1 MSEFNLLKS
10 YPTNKIKRYVGR
22 GIRTIDHRI
31 LASLRE
37 KDFFDG
43 DRNCG
48 YGGFYYDGRW
58 ESVAK
63 EIIKKYK
70 LKRNSKFLQIS
81 AEKGFLM
88 YDILKL
94 NPNIRVY
101 GLETSNYAI
110 SKSLIKV
117 RNKIKK
123 VKEYSNLKINK
134 KFDFVLALG
143 VIYTM
148 TLGDA
153 IKCLKFIQKVARGK
167 SFITLATY
175 NNDIDYWLFKDWTVL
190 GTTLLKRKDWKK
202 VLKYAGYTGDFF
214 FTDAKKLNLFRKK
227 K

>member
-94 NPNIRVY
+94 NPKIRVY

-153 IKCLKFIQKVARGK
+153 IKCLKFIQKVARGN

>member
-153 IKCLKFIQKVARGK
+153 IKCLKFIQKVARGN

>member
-101 GLETSNYAI
+101 GLERSNYAI

-153 IKCLKFIQKVARGK
+153 IKCLKFIQKVARGN